1 MSDGLSVHTPDDA
14 SEPGGTAAS
23 ADSGVWRSGDAA
35 RRGAAH
41 GDAPVVAVL
50 PVPSGATPAP
60 VIRPATRRGRR
71 LDLDALPVPVAS
83 APSIASLR
91 FEATSKNGVRHEVD
105 LTGLPGSALTQA
117 LARAFRSWLTRLR
130 VDVDKGAWAVRQLHR
145 LADALGPAAA
155 TLSPKTLTP
164 AQLEAFVAAEKRR
177 GANWREDV
185 RVTFSVLK
193 EVGSLAYERET
204 WQRLQRIDPHQ
215 PRARAEDTSGRTV
228 PREAYAKRVDRALRA
243 ACRADIDAVLAR
255 FTDEIPALV
264 AAGRDPRPLGPD
276 AWGIRAN
283 AAWAAYH
290 LGPRNKAEW
299 CALIGISD
307 YEYNQRYLYADAE
320 CTPYEAQCLVYPS
333 VVDLLPFFLQ
343 FLLASGVPL
352 ANALRLP
359 ANCMDK
365 VADGRFTLSYLK
377 HRARHKLIPVRLR
390 DGNLTTPGGIIRAV
404 LALTA
409 PLRHHSPSDYLWWCL
424 AGRNSKGMRAGQMGR
439 VPSFVPGR
447 SVMAGITAPVVI
459 NLDLLPQWVAR
470 HDLRDEDGAPLDLQ
484 ASRLRKN
491 YKVEVTRATGGAL
504 GALTDDHTA
513 VVHIGRYAK
522 VKAAVKVHNK
532 LAYEAMKGMRPTS
545 VKSVVLT
552 PEEERAAL
560 ANPAALA
567 ARTRKPLPVIAHALV
582 SNDVDVFFAK
592 CTGFTESPFAPK
604 GTPCPASPT
613 GQCLDCDNA
622 LIPPSKLPVII
633 AFVNH
638 LLKQRPL
645 MSAEAWEATYGAA
658 YTKIVFGILMT
669 YPKKLL
675 REARVLA
682 ESHHGE
688 LLFLGPALQQWAHL

>member
-1 MSDGLSVHTPDDA
+1 MMSDLLAVPLRDDA
-14 SEPGGTAAS
+14 SEPAPAS
-23 ADSGVWRSGDAA
+23 AALDTTPQAPGDAVRGDTA
-35 RRGAAH
+35 RT
-41 GDAPVVAVL
+41 DAPPIPTAVPAAVV
-50 PVPSGATPAP
+50 
-60 VIRPATRRGRR
+60 RPLTRQGRR
-71 LDLDALPVPVAS
+71 LRLDTLPVPVAS

-91 FEATSKNGVRHEVD
+91 FDATSKNGVHHTVD

-117 LARAFRSWLTRLR
+117 LARALRSWLTRLR

-164 AQLEAFVAAEKRR
+164 ALLEAFVASEKRR
-177 GANWREDV
+177 GRNWREDV

-193 EVGSLAYERET
+193 EVGALAYERET

-215 PRARAEDTSGRTV
+215 PRARAGDTSGRTA
-228 PREAYAKRVDRALRA
+228 PREAYAKQVDRAMRA
-243 ACRADIDAVLAR
+243 ACRADIDAALAR
-255 FTDEIPALV
+255 FTEEVPALV

-307 YEYNQRYLYADAE
+307 YEYNRRYLNSDAE
-320 CTPYEAQCLVYPS
+320 CTPYEAQCQLYPS
-333 VVDLLPFFLQ
+333 VVDLLPFFLL
-343 FLLASGVPL
+343 FLLTSGVPL

-359 ANCMDK
+359 VGCMEK

-377 HRARHKLIPVRLR
+377 HRANHKLIPVRLR
-390 DGNLTTPGGIIRAV
+390 DGSLTTPGGIIRAV

-409 PLRHHSPSDYLWWCL
+409 PLRQHSPSDYLWWCL
-424 AGRNSKGMRAGQMGR
+424 AGRNSKDMRAGQMGR

-447 SVMAGITAPVVI
+447 AVMAGITAPVVI
-459 NLDLLPQWVAR
+459 NLDLLPEWVAR

-522 VKAAVKVHNK
+522 VRAAVKVHNK
-532 LAYEAMKGMRPTS
+532 LAYEAMKGMRPTT

-552 PEEERAAL
+552 PEEEQQAL
-560 ANPAALA
+560 ADPTALA
-567 ARTRKPLPVIAHALV
+567 ARTRKPLPVIANALV

-638 LLKQRPL
+638 LLRQRPL
-645 MSAEAWEATYGAA
+645 MSAEEWEATYGAA

-669 YPKKLL
+669 YPAKLL

-688 LLFLGPALQQWAHL
+688 LLFLGPALQPWAHL